1 MAVEAKLVLAV
12 CAASLLG
19 GLASAAARRVDS
31 AFPFSPSVSA
41 RVMQNTP
48 LFFAAGIFSFA
59 WAIAVSEGAFNG
71 LACLIALAIGF
82 LLAAVTGSQHASA
95 LVVLFALALFT
106 ALGRGFGSASAP
118 VVVSAL
124 FLLVLEISSAAATGF
139 FRFHRRKDLRLWRI
153 VARPFALIFIL
164 IDLVWTRRALLL
176 VLGLIS
182 LGFITLD
189 LVRIAAQL
197 ELRRLFKAGEKR
209 RFSSITGFLAAVFIM
224 FLVFPDTIPYLGLTC
239 LTMGD
244 LFSKFAGTQF
254 GKRRVIGRRTWEGST
269 AYFCGSLLFGYV
281 LHFLIGLPLSA
292 VVLASFCAAVTE
304 LCSGGLDDNFTV
316 GIVTGAFLTALRHF
330 SVL

>member
-12 CAASLLG
+12 CAASFLG
-19 GLASAAARRVDS
+19 SLAAAAARRGGS
-31 AFPFSPSVSA
+31 AFPLSSRDSA
-41 RVMQNTP
+41 RLVKNAP

-59 WAIAVSEGAFNG
+59 WATAVSEGAFDG
-71 LACLIALAIGF
+71 SACHIALAIGF
-82 LLAAVTGSQHASA
+82 LLAAATGSRRATTPA
-95 LVVLFALALFT
+95 VLFALALFT
-106 ALGRGFGSASAP
+106 TLGRGFGSASVP

-124 FLLVLEISSAAATGF
+124 FLLGLEISDAAAAGF
-139 FRFHRRKDLRLWRI
+139 YRFLRGRDLRLWRI
-153 VARPFALIFIL
+153 AARPFALIFIL
-164 IDLVWTRRALLL
+164 IDLFWTRRALLI

-182 LGFITLD
+182 LGSITLD
-189 LVRIAAQL
+189 LVRIAARL

-224 FLVFPDTIPYLGLTC
+224 FLVFPDSIPYLGLTC

-244 LFSKFAGTQF
+244 LFSKFAGIKF
-254 GKRRVIGRRTWEGST
+254 GKRRVIGLRTWEGST
-269 AYFCGSLLFGYV
+269 AYFCGSLLFGYA
-281 LHFLIGLPLSA
+281 LYILIGLPLPA